1 MSVAIV
7 TGAAG
12 GLGQGI
18 TEALLR
24 DQYSVCMLDVSEE
37 RGTAAAKKLAEV
49 HGEERVLFVL
59 CDITKKHEYEAA
71 WSTCEEKLGTPSLL
85 VNNAGVLDEANPQK
99 MVDVNVMAVIHGT
112 TIAQK
117 RMRRDGEREGGV
129 VLNVASSTGLC
140 GFPLTPVYAATKHAV
155 VGLSTS
161 YGHPTQ
167 FAATGVKVLC
177 LCPGGFLTPLL
188 INRPNL
194 NPDLDARGLYGLNPM
209 KVEEIAAAAMRLLK
223 EGKNGAVMVLEKGNE
238 PHYHTEPR
246 VDHGFYRK
254 DGTVE

>member
-59 CDITKKHEYEAA
+59 CDITKRHEYEAA
-71 WSTCEEKLGTPSLL
+71 WDTCKEKLGAASLV
-85 VNNAGVLDEANPQK
+85 VNNAGVVDEVNHQRT
-99 MVDVNVMAVIHGT
+99 VDINLMAVIHGT

-129 VLNVASSTGLC
+129 VLNIASSTGLYA
-140 GFPLTPVYAATKHAV
+140 FPLCPIYCATKHAV

-167 FAATGVKVLC
+167 FAATGVKVVC
-177 LCPGGFLTPLL
+177 LCTSSFLSPLL
-188 INRPNL
+188 LNQPPI
-194 NPDLDARGLYGLNPM
+194 NPDLDSDLWDINPM
-209 KVEEIAAAAMRLLK
+209 PIEDVVATAMRLLK
-223 EGKNGAVMVLEKGNE
+223 EGKNGSVMVLEKGKAAY
-238 PHYHTEPR
+238 YHSEPR